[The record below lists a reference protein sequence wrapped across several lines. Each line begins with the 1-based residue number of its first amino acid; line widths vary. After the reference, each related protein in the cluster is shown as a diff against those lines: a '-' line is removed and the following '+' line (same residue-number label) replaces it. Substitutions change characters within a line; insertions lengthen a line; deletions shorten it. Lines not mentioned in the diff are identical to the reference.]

1 MAISPNVGVLKFYG
15 EECALYPCE
24 ECGVRGQ
31 DKLNLNIHV
40 KECHNSTTQ
49 SINQADSTLEE
60 FGIEKLPEYSKRIRQ
75 NFEDLVIDYH
85 GNIEIEDSDTE
96 YETEKLL
103 MDDEDDYQSNT
114 KKQCQQCNQK
124 NQKNKSPHNQMH

>member
-75 NFEDLVIDYH
+75 NFDDLVIDDQ

-114 KKQCQQCNQK
+114 KKRKPMSTMQSKESKKQK
-124 NQKNKSPHNQMH
+124 SA